1 MVDAQADEG
10 ERCERMTRELAS
22 QLLELMDGL
31 CETEQGRLAVAV
43 LKYIATGEMKEPRG
57 TERAFFTKACEM
69 VDVQMHKDDVQM
81 RNIYINT
88 NNTLSQVS
96 TKGTQNITTFD
107 TFWNTYPSKVN
118 KKRCMDL
125 WKKLNPDDDLVQK
138 MLKSIE
144 AWKRTRQ
151 WREGY
156 IPYPDTW
163 LRGEKWNDEVPDEP
177 KPKSKN
183 PFNNYKQRPPMSEDE
198 FNALCLNL
206 NEELEP

>member
-1 MVDAQADEG
+1 
-10 ERCERMTRELAS
+10 MTRELAS
-22 QLLELMDGL
+22 QLLGLMDGL

-43 LKYIATGEMKEPRG
+43 LRYIATGEMKEPRG

-81 RNIYINT
+81 RNIYIN
-88 NNTLSQVS
+88 NSKDSLSQVS
-96 TKGTQNITTFD
+96 TKGTQNITAFD

-156 IPYPDTW
+156 VPYPDTW
-163 LRGEKWNDEVPDEP
+163 LRGEKWNDEIPNEP
-177 KPKSKN
+177 RSKN
-183 PFNNYKQRPPMSEDE
+183 G
-198 FNALCLNL
+198 ALQYRQTPISQTDFDAMTVDLT
-206 NEELEP
+206 EV

>member
-1 MVDAQADEG
+1 
-10 ERCERMTRELAS
+10 MTRELAS
-22 QLLELMDGL
+22 QLLGLMDGL

-43 LKYIATGEMKEPRG
+43 LRYIATGEMKEPRG

-81 RNIYINT
+81 RNIYIN
-88 NNTLSQVS
+88 NSKDSLSQVS
-96 TKGTQNITTFD
+96 TKGTQNITAFD
-107 TFWNTYPSKVN
+107 TFWNAYPSKVN

-156 IPYPDTW
+156 VPYPDTW
-163 LRGEKWNDEVPDEP
+163 LRGEKWNDEIPNEP
-177 KPKSKN
+177 RSKN
-183 PFNNYKQRPPMSEDE
+183 G
-198 FNALCLNL
+198 ALQYRQTPISQTDFDAMTVDLT
-206 NEELEP
+206 EV